1 MERKLSY
8 WTPIVT
14 GAFLLAA
21 AILLM
26 WPQAQAEAQC
36 GSQASSCKNCHE
48 VQGQLSVN
56 ADGTGWHQSHAFGD
70 FCAFCHAGNVQATD
84 KAAAHEGMVAPLSDI
99 TTNCSSCHTTETEAK
114 AQVYA
119 AALGVD
125 VGTGGS
131 SGAATDSG
139 SASTS
144 SDAAPT
150 EPPTQPASEQTTLV
164 GGPGVIDFNQQY
176 AETVEGQVALNWG
189 NVILGVLVAITA
201 IGGGAFVYFNEKK
214 LRKSQVPIPNLQSP
228 ISASQPESKVESLA
242 VAGLRPDVAELLPQL
257 QKLDARAL
265 RALKKITADPDVASE
280 LLHTVSRIDPQ
291 LIEEVRRLDRRELSL
306 LMALAE
312 EK

>member
-1 MERKLSY
+1 MDRKLSY
-8 WTPIVT
+8 WTPVIV

-21 AILLM
+21 AALM
-26 WPQAQAEAQC
+26 WPQAPAEAQC

-84 KAAAHEGMVAPLSDI
+84 KAAAHEGMVPPLSDI
-99 TTNCSSCHTTETEAK
+99 TANCSSCHTNETEAK

-119 AALGVD
+119 AVLGVD

-131 SGAATDSG
+131 GGATTDSG
-139 SASTS
+139 STTGG

-150 EPPTQPASEQTTLV
+150 EPAAQPASEQTALV

-176 AETVEGQVALNWG
+176 AETVEGKTSVNVG
-189 NVILGVLVAITA
+189 NVVLGVLAAITA
-201 IGGGAFVYFNEKK
+201 VGGGAFVYFNEKK
-214 LRKSQVPIPNLQSP
+214 LRAPIKP
-228 ISASQPESKVESLA
+228 SATSTQPPAQIANRQQPA
-242 VAGLRPDVAELLPQL
+242 VIGDIRPEVAELLPQL
-257 QKLDARAL
+257 QRLDARAL

-280 LLHTVSRIDPQ
+280 LLHTVSRVDPQ
-291 LIEEVRRLDRRELSL
+291 LVEEVRRLDRRELNL

-312 EK
+312 EKP

>member
-8 WTPIVT
+8 WTPIIV
-14 GAFLLAA
+14 GAVLLAA
-21 AILLM
+21 AALLM

-84 KAAAHEGMVAPLSDI
+84 KAAAHEGMIPPLSDI
-99 TTNCSSCHTTETEAK
+99 TTNCSSCHTNETEAK

-119 AALGVD
+119 AVLGVD
-125 VGTGGS
+125 VGPGGS
-131 SGAATDSG
+131 GGATTDSG
-139 SASTS
+139 STS
-144 SDAAPT
+144 GGSNAAPT
-150 EPPTQPASEQTTLV
+150 EPPAQPASEQTTLV

-176 AETVEGQVALNWG
+176 AETVEGQVSLNWG

-201 IGGGAFVYFNEKK
+201 IGGGTLVYFNEKK
-214 LRKSQVPIPNLQSP
+214 LRM
-228 ISASQPESKVESLA
+228 ASQPKPT
-242 VAGLRPDVAELLPQL
+242 VATAPSAISHPPREAAIGDIRPEVAELLPQL

-265 RALKKITADPDVASE
+265 RALKKITGDPDVASE

-291 LIEEVRRLDRRELSL
+291 LVEEVRRLDRRELSL

>member
-1 MERKLSY
+1 MGRKLSY
-8 WTPIVT
+8 WTPIIA

-26 WPQAQAEAQC
+26 WPQAEADAQC

-84 KAAAHEGMVAPLSDI
+84 KAAAHTGMVAPLSDI
-99 TTNCSSCHTTETEAK
+99 TTNCSSCHTNETEAK

-119 AALGVD
+119 AVLGVD
-125 VGTGGS
+125 VGAGSGG
-131 SGAATDSG
+131 AITDSG
-139 SASTS
+139 STS
-144 SDAAPT
+144 GGSDAAPT
-150 EPPTQPASEQTTLV
+150 EPAAQPESEQPALT

-176 AETVEGQVALNWG
+176 AETVEGRISLNRG
-189 NVILGVLVAITA
+189 DVLLGALVAITA
-201 IGGGAFVYFNEKK
+201 LGGGAFVYFNEKK
-214 LRKSQVPIPNLQSP
+214 LRKLQTPNLQP
-228 ISASQPESKVESLA
+228 QTPAA
-242 VAGLRPDVAELLPQL
+242 VAQPATIKADGIRPEVAELLPQL
-257 QKLDARAL
+257 QKLDARTL
-265 RALKKITADPDVASE
+265 RALKKITADPDVAGE

-291 LIEEVRRLDRRELSL
+291 LIEEVRRLDRRELNL

-312 EK
+312 EEG